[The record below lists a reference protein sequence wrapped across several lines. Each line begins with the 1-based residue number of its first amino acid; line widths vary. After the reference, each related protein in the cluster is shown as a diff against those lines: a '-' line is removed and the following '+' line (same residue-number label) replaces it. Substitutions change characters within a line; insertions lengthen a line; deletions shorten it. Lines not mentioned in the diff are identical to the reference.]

1 MPAIDDLSKQVTTR
15 LLVDHIDHIALLS
28 QYIRCEENQSKPW
41 SVFIKLDMGG
51 RRAGLPLDS
60 PRLKELIRA
69 VEQASNVELY
79 GFYSYSAKT
88 ANSWSIE
95 IAEKVLQDHITGV
108 LQATQLLSDPTQPV
122 TLSIGSSPT
131 ARVLRPIKEQLDP
144 NITIEIH
151 AGGGALNHSASFC

>member
-1 MPAIDDLSKQVTTR
+1 MDDLSKQVTTR
-15 LLVDHIDHIALLS
+15 LLVDHVDHIALLS
-28 QYIRCEENQSKPW
+28 QYVRCEENRPKAW
-41 SVFIKLDMGG
+41 SVFIKLGMGG
-51 RRAGLPLDS
+51 RRAGLPLES

-69 VEQASNVELY
+69 AEQASDVEIY

-95 IAEKVLQDHITGV
+95 IAETVLQDHMTGV

-122 TLSIGSSPT
+122 TLSLGSSPT
-131 ARVLRPIKEQLDP
+131 ARVVRPIKEHLPP

-151 AGGGALNHSASFC
+151 AGEGAQNHSASIC